1 MSDGRPIYLDYHA
14 TTPCDPRVVEAMGPF
29 FAEEFGNP
37 ASRTHAYGWNA
48 EQALEGAREEV
59 ARLIGARRQ
68 EIVFTS
74 GATEANNLALF
85 GVARAGRD
93 RGDHVVV
100 CRTEHKS
107 VLDPCRALEKEGFR
121 VTEVAVRR
129 DGIID
134 VGGLI
139 DALRPGT
146 LLVSVM
152 HANNEIGVVQPLA
165 EMSRAARERGVLVHT
180 DAAQSVGK
188 IPVDVDELGVD
199 LLSISAHKL
208 YGPKGIG
215 ALYVRKRRPRI
226 EMRALLYGGGH
237 ERGLRSGTL
246 PVPLCVGLG
255 RACTIS
261 GEGMGEEA
269 VRTAAF
275 RDRLWNRLRED
286 LDSIRLNGDS
296 EQRLPGNLN
305 VRFLGVESSALI
317 LALPDVALSA
327 GSACTSATPEPTH
340 VLRALGLPA
349 EEALASIR
357 IGVGRFT
364 TEAEIDRAAERI
376 VAEVRRLRELEK
388 RELP

>member
-1 MSDGRPIYLDYHA
+1 
-14 TTPCDPRVVEAMGPF
+14 
-29 FAEEFGNP
+29 
-37 ASRTHAYGWNA
+37 
-48 EQALEGAREEV
+48 
-59 ARLIGARRQ
+59 
-68 EIVFTS
+68 
-74 GATEANNLALF
+74 
-85 GVARAGRD
+85 
-93 RGDHVVV
+93 
-100 CRTEHKS
+100 
-107 VLDPCRALEKEGFR
+107 
-121 VTEVAVRR
+121 
-129 DGIID
+129 
-134 VGGLI
+134 
-139 DALRPGT
+139 
-146 LLVSVM
+146 
-152 HANNEIGVVQPLA
+152 VVQPLA
-165 EMSRAARERGVLVHT
+165 EVSRAARERGVLVHT

>member
-165 EMSRAARERGVLVHT
+165 EVSRAARERGVLVHT

>member
-107 VLDPCRALEKEGFR
+107 VLDPCRALEKEGVR

-129 DGIID
+129 DGIVD

-165 EMSRAARERGVLVHT
+165 EVSRAARERGVLFHT

>member
-129 DGIID
+129 DGIVD

-165 EMSRAARERGVLVHT
+165 EVSRAARERGVLVHT

>member
-1 MSDGRPIYLDYHA
+1 
-14 TTPCDPRVVEAMGPF
+14 
-29 FAEEFGNP
+29 
-37 ASRTHAYGWNA
+37 
-48 EQALEGAREEV
+48 
-59 ARLIGARRQ
+59 
-68 EIVFTS
+68 
-74 GATEANNLALF
+74 
-85 GVARAGRD
+85 
-93 RGDHVVV
+93 
-100 CRTEHKS
+100 
-107 VLDPCRALEKEGFR
+107 
-121 VTEVAVRR
+121 
-129 DGIID
+129 
-134 VGGLI
+134 
-139 DALRPGT
+139 
-146 LLVSVM
+146 
-152 HANNEIGVVQPLA
+152 
-165 EMSRAARERGVLVHT
+165 
-180 DAAQSVGK
+180 
-188 IPVDVDELGVD
+188 
-199 LLSISAHKL
+199 
-208 YGPKGIG
+208 
-215 ALYVRKRRPRI
+215 
-226 EMRALLYGGGH
+226 
-237 ERGLRSGTL
+237 
-246 PVPLCVGLG
+246 
-255 RACTIS
+255 
-261 GEGMGEEA
+261 MGEEA